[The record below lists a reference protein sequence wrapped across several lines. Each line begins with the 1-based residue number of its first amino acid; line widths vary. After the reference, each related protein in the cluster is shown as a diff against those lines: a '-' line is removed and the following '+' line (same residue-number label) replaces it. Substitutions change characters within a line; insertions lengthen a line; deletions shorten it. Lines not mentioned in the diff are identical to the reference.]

1 MNREDRAKQFLPFD
15 ALKGLREELKR
26 REEIALRT
34 ERRQLSEEESERLS
48 KRLLRLKRGDTVTVE
63 YYDSGHYRT
72 LVGEVTSLDTVF
84 GSLMLVVDGEKRAI
98 SFFDILRISS

>member
-48 KRLLRLKRGDTVTVE
+48 KAYSITPTN
-63 YYDSGHYRT
+63 
-72 LVGEVTSLDTVF
+72 
-84 GSLMLVVDGEKRAI
+84 
-98 SFFDILRISS
+98 